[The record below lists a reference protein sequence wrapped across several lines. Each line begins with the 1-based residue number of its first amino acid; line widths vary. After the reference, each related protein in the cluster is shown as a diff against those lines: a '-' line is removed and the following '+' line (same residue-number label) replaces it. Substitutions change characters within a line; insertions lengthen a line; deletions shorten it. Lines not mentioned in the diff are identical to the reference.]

1 MKIPKLIKPLIED
14 GLISEVIQSIMSGK
28 EASLYVVRCGT
39 KIRCAKVYKEVN
51 KRSFKKSAQYQEGR
65 KVKNSRRARAI
76 QKGSKYGKQ
85 QQEETWQNAELL
97 ALRRVGESGVRV
109 PETFGYF
116 DGILLM
122 ELITDKQGHVASRLA
137 DISMSKETALF
148 EYNIVIRYVVYML
161 CAGIIHG
168 DLSEFNVLVGAD
180 GLVIIDLPQ
189 AVDAP
194 SNNNAESM
202 LKRDVNNITQYF
214 SNFAPELGNTR
225 YGDEIWSL
233 YVEGNLRPDIA
244 LTGIYD
250 EPNKATDIDTVMLEI
265 KATIAEE
272 EARLA
277 RAKESE

>member
-122 ELITDKQGHVASRLA
+122 ELITNEQGHVASRLA

-148 EYNIVIRYVVYML
+148 EYNIVIRYIVYML

-168 DLSEFNVLVGAD
+168 DLSEFNVLAGAD

-189 AVDAP
+189 AVDAS

-202 LKRDVNNITQYF
+202 LKRDVDNITQYF
-214 SNFAPELGNTR
+214 SNFAPELINTR

-233 YVEGNLRPDIA
+233 YVEGNLQPDIP
-244 LTGIYD
+244 LTGIYN
-250 EPNKATDIDTVMLEI
+250 EPNKTTNIDTVMLEI

-277 RAKESE
+277 RANKAE

>member
-1 MKIPKLIKPLIED
+1 
-14 GLISEVIQSIMSGK
+14 
-28 EASLYVVRCGT
+28 
-39 KIRCAKVYKEVN
+39 
-51 KRSFKKSAQYQEGR
+51 
-65 KVKNSRRARAI
+65 
-76 QKGSKYGKQ
+76 
-85 QQEETWQNAELL
+85 
-97 ALRRVGESGVRV
+97 
-109 PETFGYF
+109 
-116 DGILLM
+116 
-122 ELITDKQGHVASRLA
+122 
-137 DISMSKETALF
+137 
-148 EYNIVIRYVVYML
+148 ML

-214 SNFAPELGNTR
+214 SNFAPELINTR

-233 YVEGNLRPDIA
+233 YVEGNLEPDIP

-250 EPNKATDIDTVMLEI
+250 EPNKATNIDTVMLEI
-265 KATIAEE
+265 KTTIAEE

-277 RAKESE
+277 RAKKAE

>member
-85 QQEETWQNAELL
+85 QQEKTWQNAELL
-97 ALRRVGESGVRV
+97 ALRRVRESGVRV

-116 DGILLM
+116 DGVLLM
-122 ELITDKQGHVASRLA
+122 ELITNEQGHVAPRLA

-148 EYNIVIRYVVYML
+148 EYNIVIRYIVCML

-168 DLSEFNVLVGAD
+168 DLSEFNVLAGAD

-189 AVDAP
+189 AVDAS

-202 LKRDVNNITQYF
+202 LKRDVDNITQYF
-214 SNFAPELGNTR
+214 SNFAPELINTR

-233 YVEGNLRPDIA
+233 YLEGNLQPDIA

-250 EPNKATDIDTVMLEI
+250 EPNKTTNIDTVMLEI

-277 RAKESE
+277 RANEAE

>member
-65 KVKNSRRARAI
+65 KIKNSRRARAM

-85 QQEETWQNAELL
+85 QQEEAWQNAELL
-97 ALRRVGESGVRV
+97 ALRRVAECGVRV

-265 KATIAEE
+265 KATIAEVE
-272 EARLA
+272 GRLA

>member
-65 KVKNSRRARAI
+65 KIKNSRRARAM

-85 QQEETWQNAELL
+85 QQEEAWQNAELL
-97 ALRRVGESGVRV
+97 ALRRVAECGVRV

-250 EPNKATDIDTVMLEI
+250 EPNKATDINTVMLEI

>member
-65 KVKNSRRARAI
+65 KIKNSRRARAM

-85 QQEETWQNAELL
+85 QQEEAWQNAELL
-97 ALRRVGESGVRV
+97 ALRRVAECGVRV

-244 LTGIYD
+244 LTGLYD

>member
-51 KRSFKKSAQYQEGR
+51 KRSFKKSAKYQEGR
-65 KVKNSRRARAI
+65 KIKNSRRARAM

-85 QQEETWQNAELL
+85 QQEEAWQNAELL
-97 ALRRVGESGVRV
+97 ALRRVAECGVRV

-148 EYNIVIRYVVYML
+148 EYNIVIRYIVYML

-214 SNFAPELGNTR
+214 SNFAPELINTR

-233 YVEGNLRPDIA
+233 YVEGNLEPDIP

-250 EPNKATDIDTVMLEI
+250 EPNKATNVDTVMLEI
-265 KATIAEE
+265 KTTIAEE

-277 RAKESE
+277 RAKKAE

>member
-122 ELITDKQGHVASRLA
+122 ELITNEQGHVASRLA

-148 EYNIVIRYVVYML
+148 EYNIVIRYIVYML

>member
-1 MKIPKLIKPLIED
+1 MKIPKLIKPLIEE

-39 KIRCAKVYKEVN
+39 KIRCAKVYKELN
-51 KRSFKKSAQYQEGR
+51 KRGFKKSAQYQEGR
-65 KVKNSRRARAI
+65 KIKNSRRARAI
-76 QKGSKYGKQ
+76 QKGSRYGKQ

-97 ALRRVGESGVRV
+97 ALRRVGECGVRV

-122 ELITDKQGHVASRLA
+122 ELITNEQGHVASRLA

-148 EYNIVIRYVVYML
+148 EYNIVIRYIVYML

-168 DLSEFNVLVGAD
+168 DLSEFNVLAGAD

-189 AVDAP
+189 AVDAS
-194 SNNNAESM
+194 SNNHAESM

-214 SNFAPELGNTR
+214 SNFAPELINTR

-233 YVEGNLRPDIA
+233 YVEGNLQPDTA
-244 LTGIYD
+244 LTGIYN
-250 EPNKATDIDTVMLEI
+250 EPNRATNIDTVMLEI

-277 RAKESE
+277 RAKEAD

>member
-1 MKIPKLIKPLIED
+1 MKIPKLIKPLIEE

-39 KIRCAKVYKEVN
+39 KIRCAKVYKELN
-51 KRSFKKSAQYQEGR
+51 KRGFKKSAQYQEGR
-65 KVKNSRRARAI
+65 KIKNSRRARAI
-76 QKGSKYGKQ
+76 QKGSRYGKQ

-97 ALRRVGESGVRV
+97 ALRRVGECGVRV

-122 ELITDKQGHVASRLA
+122 ELITNEQGHVASRLA

-148 EYNIVIRYVVYML
+148 EYNIVIRYIVYML

>member
-1 MKIPKLIKPLIED
+1 
-14 GLISEVIQSIMSGK
+14 
-28 EASLYVVRCGT
+28 
-39 KIRCAKVYKEVN
+39 
-51 KRSFKKSAQYQEGR
+51 
-65 KVKNSRRARAI
+65 
-76 QKGSKYGKQ
+76 
-85 QQEETWQNAELL
+85 
-97 ALRRVGESGVRV
+97 V

-122 ELITDKQGHVASRLA
+122 ELITNEQGHVASRLA

-148 EYNIVIRYVVYML
+148 EYNIVIRYIVYML

-250 EPNKATDIDTVMLEI
+250 EPNKATDIDAVMLEI

>member
-122 ELITDKQGHVASRLA
+122 ELITNERGHVASRLA

-148 EYNIVIRYVVYML
+148 EYNIVIRYIVYML

-168 DLSEFNVLVGAD
+168 DLSEFNVLAGAD

-189 AVDAP
+189 AVDAS

-202 LKRDVNNITQYF
+202 LKRDVDNITQYF
-214 SNFAPELGNTR
+214 SNFAPELINTR

-233 YVEGNLRPDIA
+233 YVEGNLQPDIP
-244 LTGIYD
+244 LTGIYN
-250 EPNKATDIDTVMLEI
+250 EPNKTTNIDTVMLEI

-277 RAKESE
+277 RANKAE

>member
-51 KRSFKKSAQYQEGR
+51 KRSFKKSAKYQEGR
-65 KVKNSRRARAI
+65 KIKNSRRARAM

-85 QQEETWQNAELL
+85 QQEEAWQNAELL
-97 ALRRVGESGVRV
+97 ALRRVAECGVRV

-214 SNFAPELGNTR
+214 SNFAPELINTR

-233 YVEGNLRPDIA
+233 YVEGNLEPDIP

-250 EPNKATDIDTVMLEI
+250 EPNKATNIDTVMLEI
-265 KATIAEE
+265 KTTIAEE

-277 RAKESE
+277 RAKKAE

>member
-65 KVKNSRRARAI
+65 KIKNSRRARAM

-85 QQEETWQNAELL
+85 QQEEAWQNAELL
-97 ALRRVGESGVRV
+97 ALRRVAECGVRV

>member
-65 KVKNSRRARAI
+65 KIKNSRRARAM

-85 QQEETWQNAELL
+85 QQEEAWQNAELL
-97 ALRRVGESGVRV
+97 ALRRVAECGVRV

-122 ELITDKQGHVASRLA
+122 ELITNEQGHVASRLA

>member
-148 EYNIVIRYVVYML
+148 EYNIVIRYIVYML

-250 EPNKATDIDTVMLEI
+250 EPNKATDIDAVMLEI

>member
-39 KIRCAKVYKEVN
+39 KIRCAKVYKELN
-51 KRSFKKSAQYQEGR
+51 KRGFKKSAQYQEGR

-122 ELITDKQGHVASRLA
+122 ELITNEQGHVASRLA

-148 EYNIVIRYVVYML
+148 EYNIVIRYIVYML

-168 DLSEFNVLVGAD
+168 DLSEFNVLAGAD

-189 AVDAP
+189 AVDAS

-202 LKRDVNNITQYF
+202 LKRDVDNITQYF
-214 SNFAPELGNTR
+214 SNFAPELINTR

-233 YVEGNLRPDIA
+233 YVEGNLQPDIA
-244 LTGIYD
+244 LTGIYN
-250 EPNKATDIDTVMLEI
+250 EPNRATNIDTVMLEI

-277 RAKESE
+277 RAKEAD

>member
-122 ELITDKQGHVASRLA
+122 ELITNEQGHVASRLA

-148 EYNIVIRYVVYML
+148 EYNIVIRYIVYML

-168 DLSEFNVLVGAD
+168 DLSEFNVLAGAD

-189 AVDAP
+189 AVDAS
-194 SNNNAESM
+194 SNNHAESM

-214 SNFAPELGNTR
+214 SNFAPELINTR

-233 YVEGNLRPDIA
+233 YVEGNLQPDIA
-244 LTGIYD
+244 LTGIYN
-250 EPNKATDIDTVMLEI
+250 EPNRATNIDTVMLEI

-277 RAKESE
+277 RAKEAD

>member
-97 ALRRVGESGVRV
+97 ALRRVRESGVRV

>member
-51 KRSFKKSAQYQEGR
+51 KRSFKKSAKYQEGR
-65 KVKNSRRARAI
+65 KIKNSRRARAM

-85 QQEETWQNAELL
+85 QQEEAWQNAELL
-97 ALRRVGESGVRV
+97 ALRRVAECGVRV

-148 EYNIVIRYVVYML
+148 EYNIVIRYIVYML

-214 SNFAPELGNTR
+214 SNFAPELINTR
-225 YGDEIWSL
+225 YGYEIWSL
-233 YVEGNLRPDIA
+233 YVEGNLEPDIP

-250 EPNKATDIDTVMLEI
+250 EPNKATNVDTVMLEI
-265 KATIAEE
+265 KTTIAEE

-277 RAKESE
+277 RAKKAE

>member
-122 ELITDKQGHVASRLA
+122 ELITNEQGHVASRLA

-148 EYNIVIRYVVYML
+148 EYNIVIRYIVYML

-250 EPNKATDIDTVMLEI
+250 EPNKATDIDAVMLEI

>member
-122 ELITDKQGHVASRLA
+122 ELITNERGHVASRLA

-148 EYNIVIRYVVYML
+148 EYNIVIRYIVYML

-168 DLSEFNVLVGAD
+168 DLSEFNVLAGAD

-189 AVDAP
+189 AVDAS

-202 LKRDVNNITQYF
+202 LKRDVDNITQYF
-214 SNFAPELGNTR
+214 SNFAPELINTR

-233 YVEGNLRPDIA
+233 YVEGNLQPDIP
-244 LTGIYD
+244 LTGIYN
-250 EPNKATDIDTVMLEI
+250 EPNKTTNIDTVMLEI

-277 RAKESE
+277 RANEAE

>member
-1 MKIPKLIKPLIED
+1 MTIPKLIKPLIED

-122 ELITDKQGHVASRLA
+122 ELITNERGHVASRLA

-148 EYNIVIRYVVYML
+148 EYNIVIRYIVYML

-168 DLSEFNVLVGAD
+168 DLSEFNVLAGAD

-189 AVDAP
+189 AVDAS

-202 LKRDVNNITQYF
+202 LKRDVDNITQYF
-214 SNFAPELGNTR
+214 SNFAPELINTR

-233 YVEGNLRPDIA
+233 YVEGNLQPDIP
-244 LTGIYD
+244 LTGIYN
-250 EPNKATDIDTVMLEI
+250 EPNKTTNIDTVMLEI

-277 RAKESE
+277 RANKAE

>member
-51 KRSFKKSAQYQEGR
+51 KRSFKKSAKYQEGR
-65 KVKNSRRARAI
+65 KIKNSRRARAM

-85 QQEETWQNAELL
+85 QQEEAWQNAELL
-97 ALRRVGESGVRV
+97 ALRRVAECGVRV

-148 EYNIVIRYVVYML
+148 EYNIVIRYIVYML

-214 SNFAPELGNTR
+214 SNFAPELINTR

-233 YVEGNLRPDIA
+233 YVEGNLQPDIA
-244 LTGIYD
+244 LTGIYN
-250 EPNKATDIDTVMLEI
+250 EPNRATNIDTVMLEI

-277 RAKESE
+277 RAKKAE

>member
-65 KVKNSRRARAI
+65 KIKNSRRARAI
-76 QKGSKYGKQ
+76 QKGSRYGKQ

-97 ALRRVGESGVRV
+97 ALRRVGECGVRV

-148 EYNIVIRYVVYML
+148 EYNIVIRYIVYML

>member
-51 KRSFKKSAQYQEGR
+51 KRSFKKSAKYQEGR
-65 KVKNSRRARAI
+65 KIKNSRRARAM

-85 QQEETWQNAELL
+85 QQEEAWQNAELL
-97 ALRRVGESGVRV
+97 ALRRVAECGVRV

-148 EYNIVIRYVVYML
+148 EYNIVIRYIVYML

-250 EPNKATDIDTVMLEI
+250 EPNKATDIDAVMLEI

>member
-65 KVKNSRRARAI
+65 KIKNSRRARAM

-85 QQEETWQNAELL
+85 QQEEAWQNAELL
-97 ALRRVGESGVRV
+97 ALRRVAECGVRV

-189 AVDAP
+189 AVDAS
-194 SNNNAESM
+194 SNNHAESM